1 MEEEE
6 KEAEEEEETM
16 EEEGEEEEED
26 AVLPPVEDSYDESVV
41 LLVAADVLSFVW
53 GSSIT
58 YRTASLV
65 APPSACLLTPSDV
78 RGSVGLETLPIRA
91 KMRDRDEPVGIDS
104 GPLPLVT
111 VVMDTTT
118 IEEMQ

>member
-16 EEEGEEEEED
+16 EEEGEEEED